1 MTSITL
7 AGLSGGYPRVYG
19 LGRKP
24 GTDVF
29 GPARPPEEGALAVS
43 GQPS

>member
-7 AGLSGGYPRVYG
+7 TGPAGGYPRVYG

-29 GPARPPEEGALAVS
+29 RPAQPPEEGALAVS